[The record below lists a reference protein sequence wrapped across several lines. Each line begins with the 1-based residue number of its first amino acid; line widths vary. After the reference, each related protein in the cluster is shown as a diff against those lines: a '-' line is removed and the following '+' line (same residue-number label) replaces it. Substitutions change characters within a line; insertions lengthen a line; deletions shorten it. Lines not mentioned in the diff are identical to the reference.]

1 MEKERNTT
9 IKSEGSSST
18 SESPKNI
25 PSVKRGIAAG
35 GSGIAGGF
43 RSRHKPSKNRS
54 EEVERSTSSSK
65 SCFCNLVVSGPKL
78 CCVKC
83 ERIYHARC
91 LGIPASKIDKIGS
104 FFCPVC
110 DKATPNSK
118 SALDLLDK
126 SKRIIEKEKEK
137 KQRDD
142 VLKANYKQVVHRV
155 NQHRRPPQ
163 NNDLE
168 KAIQLSLDDQNK
180 HESEKIEESES
191 KIKLRSSSAPSVLK
205 DSSSQSLS
213 PTIVSPLNRKALKDK
228 KKKGDKISRR
238 LQDALDD
245 SIITDEF
252 MRADDERLIEYMLQ
266 LSIVEHEKTK
276 EAAERKALVEA
287 QDIAYQEALLLD
299 QEKERLQQEEE
310 LRERLLNEE
319 IEKARRD
326 FELQEIEKAQRE
338 FDLQEIEKLK
348 QQEEEERIRKE
359 NEEKQKIEEKRNLIP
374 TEPETGP
381 NVVELTIRLPDG
393 VRISRKFTYSNTIT
407 NVKNWI
413 KTKLAVNTINNFEL
427 ISDFPRKIYNE
438 EAHTLEQ
445 AGLVHKTLLS
455 IKATDER

>member
-1 MEKERNTT
+1 
-9 IKSEGSSST
+9 
-18 SESPKNI
+18 
-25 PSVKRGIAAG
+25 
-35 GSGIAGGF
+35 
-43 RSRHKPSKNRS
+43 
-54 EEVERSTSSSK
+54 
-65 SCFCNLVVSGPKL
+65 
-78 CCVKC
+78 
-83 ERIYHARC
+83 
-91 LGIPASKIDKIGS
+91 
-104 FFCPVC
+104 
-110 DKATPNSK
+110 
-118 SALDLLDK
+118 
-126 SKRIIEKEKEK
+126 
-137 KQRDD
+137 
-142 VLKANYKQVVHRV
+142 
-155 NQHRRPPQ
+155 
-163 NNDLE
+163 
-168 KAIQLSLDDQNK
+168 
-180 HESEKIEESES
+180 
-191 KIKLRSSSAPSVLK
+191 
-205 DSSSQSLS
+205 
-213 PTIVSPLNRKALKDK
+213 
-228 KKKGDKISRR
+228 
-238 LQDALDD
+238 
-245 SIITDEF
+245 